1 MKTKNLIFQLTL
13 ALLGV
18 FVLLFALTL
27 FNQFLLRTFSLPLRM
42 ALMIVT
48 QWMLFIVPGI
58 LMLVNKEKLQ
68 TFGFTSENLPRQIF
82 IGILIALFMSVILSM
97 LPILLGYKD
106 LVGSTS
112 YTKAWQFTYEFVYRI
127 FGVALVEE
135 LIFRGYIFY
144 KLLEINNSKAFAIM
158 ISSLLFGLFHIFNG
172 NLLQVLMTAI
182 IGFIYCML
190 REKIKDCTLLSL
202 IIAHGLYDALI
213 VFWVA
218 FL

>member
-1 MKTKNLIFQLTL
+1 
-13 ALLGV
+13 
-18 FVLLFALTL
+18 
-27 FNQFLLRTFSLPLRM
+27 M

>member
-1 MKTKNLIFQLTL
+1 MKTKKHIFELVF
-13 ALLGV
+13 AICGV
-18 FVLLFALTL
+18 FALLFALIL

-42 ALMIVT
+42 LLMIVT

-58 LMLVNKEKLQ
+58 LMLVNNEKLQ
-68 TFGFTSENLPRQIF
+68 SFGFTKANIPRQVF
-82 IGILIALFMSVILSM
+82 IGILIALLMSAMLTM
-97 LPILLGYKD
+97 LPILLGYRD

-144 KLLEINNSKAFAIM
+144 KLLEIKNSKAFAII

-172 NLLQVLMTAI
+172 NLLQVLITAI
-182 IGFIYCML
+182 IGLFYCIF
-190 REKIKDCTLLSL
+190 REKIKGCTLLSL
-202 IIAHGLYDALI
+202 IIAHGIYDALI
-213 VFWVA
+213 VLWVA
-218 FL
+218 YL